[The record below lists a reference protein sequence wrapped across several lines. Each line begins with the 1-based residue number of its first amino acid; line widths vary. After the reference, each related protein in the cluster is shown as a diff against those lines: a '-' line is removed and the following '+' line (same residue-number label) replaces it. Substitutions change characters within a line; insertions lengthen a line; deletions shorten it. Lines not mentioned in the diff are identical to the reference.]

1 MRSAQEAFKL
11 GFLSNC
17 VESGLSIGE
26 MRSRVKTA
34 MDSLDSFEKR
44 ALAGEQTITKLLE
57 ILGEGSKYALGALAF
72 APPAIGAAGGIMAS
86 KLTDVDDE
94 DVADVK
100 KEELIDEYRRQAQKL
115 RQTKQ
120 LRTFR
125 DQSQGNFGG
134 GLYL

>member
-17 VESGLSIGE
+17 VERGLSIEE

-44 ALAGEQTITKLLE
+44 GIAGEQTISKLLE
-57 ILGEGSKYALGALAF
+57 ILGASSKYALGALAF
-72 APPAIGAAGGIMAS
+72 APPAIGAAGGSMTS
-86 KLTDVDDE
+86 KLTDVDD
-94 DVADVK
+94 DDIGDVK
-100 KEELIDEYRRQAQKL
+100 KEELIDEYRRQARKL

-125 DQSQGNFGG
+125 DQSRGNFGG